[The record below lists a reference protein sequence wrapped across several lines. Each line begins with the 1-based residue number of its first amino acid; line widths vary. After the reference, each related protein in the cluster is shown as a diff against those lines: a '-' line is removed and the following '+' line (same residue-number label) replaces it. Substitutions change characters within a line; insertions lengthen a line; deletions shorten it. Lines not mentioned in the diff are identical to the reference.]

1 VAYWETV
8 GATKTFT
15 HPLNPAWLAGLAKHA
30 RILDYGCGYGRTMA
44 ELTAAGFT
52 SVAGADVSAA
62 LLSRGRT
69 LHPGLRFDHIPSPPS
84 VPYEPATLDAVLLF
98 AVLTCVP
105 SDQDQQALIA
115 EVRRVLRPG
124 GLLYVSDLLRHGD
137 ASRYSPDGVFTTTD
151 GAVCRHHDLPTLHRL
166 LADFTVL
173 REEELT
179 VTTMNGNGARGVQL
193 LAQYGPTP

>member
-1 VAYWETV
+1 MAYWETV

-15 HPLNPAWLAGLAKHA
+15 HPLNLGWLAEVPHSA

-62 LLSRGRT
+62 LLARGRT
-69 LHPGLRFDHIPSPPS
+69 LHPGLRFDVMATPPL
-84 VPYEPATLDAVLLF
+84 VPHEPATFDAVLLF

-105 SDQDQQALIA
+105 ADQDQQALIA
-115 EVRRVLRPG
+115 EVRRVLKPG

-137 ASRYSPDGVFTTTD
+137 ESRYSPDGVFTTSD
-151 GAVCRHHDLPTLHRL
+151 GARCRHHDRPALHRL
-166 LADFTVL
+166 LADFTL
-173 REEELT
+173 RREEELT
-179 VTTMNGNGARGVQL
+179 VTTMNGHEARGVQL